1 MTVQQE
7 PTLGDVVAPR
17 ADGGNVVR
25 LRDAPLVA
33 RADPTPSSPVT
44 DLSNVIPF
52 ARGRRGASEATP
64 PPIVIGPDD
73 RPAPRPAARSFP
85 RDLVTLAAALAA
97 HGLLVFA
104 FWQEPRELPSIGVEA
119 IEVEIVVG
127 DNRPAGAASTPGESE
142 AQPSAPAE
150 AVTAEEKPVEAEPQ
164 RTAEV
169 RELTPEEKQAEV
181 AKEQP
186 VDELQTEVAREPSPE
201 QQPDTRSQIAMA
213 QTPQAAVPT
222 ALPRETPPDM
232 SAVISPPREEPNEVQ
247 PVEPKAKQP
256 AQKRAEPKKAEL
268 KKVEQQKKAQ
278 KQAARPAST
287 PSEGASGSG
296 RQAVASNANYNGRVA
311 AHLARYKQYP
321 ASARGSGIQGSGAVT
336 FSLSGSGSVTSVAVV
351 RGTGAAVLDQELA
364 AMVRRASPFPAPP
377 NGQSLSFTVPVSFK
391 LH

>member
-7 PTLGDVVAPR
+7 PTAGDVVAPPVDR
-17 ADGGNVVR
+17 GNVVN

-33 RADPTPSSPVT
+33 RADPAPASPAP
-44 DLSNVIPF
+44 DPSNVIPF
-52 ARGRRGASEATP
+52 ERARRGASEAAP
-64 PPIVIGPDD
+64 PPITVGPDD
-73 RPAPRPAARSFP
+73 RPAPRPAATTLR
-85 RDLVTLAAALAA
+85 RDLLTLAAALAA
-97 HGLLVFA
+97 HGLFVFA
-104 FWQEPRELPSIGVEA
+104 FWQEPRELPSIGIEA
-119 IEVEIVVG
+119 ITVEIVVG
-127 DNRPAGAASTPGESE
+127 DNRAAGAAPTPGETE

-181 AKEQP
+181 
-186 VDELQTEVAREPSPE
+186 VREPSPE
-201 QQPDTRSQIAMA
+201 QQPDTRSQVAMA
-213 QTPQAAVPT
+213 QTPQAEVPT
-222 ALPRETPPDM
+222 AQPRETPPDM
-232 SAVISPPREEPNEVQ
+232 SAVISPPRDEPREVQ

-256 AQKRAEPKKAEL
+256 AQKKAEQKRAEQKKLEQKKAEP
-268 KKVEQQKKAQ
+268 Q
-278 KQAARPAST
+278 KQAARPASM

-321 ASARGSGIQGSGAVT
+321 ASARSNGIQGSGAVT
-336 FSLSGSGSVTSVAVV
+336 FSLSGSGSVTSVTVV

-364 AMVRRASPFPAPP
+364 AMVRRASPFPTPP

-391 LH
+391 LN